1 MFEYLMIGFAACAVA
16 MMIGSLSYAIR
27 LVKQTEKE
35 LDATRKC
42 AKVYA

>member
-27 LVKQTEKE
+27 LVKQTEK
-35 LDATRKC
+35 DFDVIRKC
-42 AKVYA
+42 TKVYM